1 MEQENNPILQEINDE
16 IQEAKRKNG
25 KVDDLEIEVAD
36 EAPVEEVKAE
46 EPEKEDDNKY
56 SEKVE
61 KRIKNCVLCL

>member
-36 EAPVEEVKAE
+36 EAPVEKVKAE
-46 EPEKEDDNKY
+46 EPEKENDICRAPAGALQI
-56 SEKVE
+56 S
-61 KRIKNCVLCL
+61 L